1 MEREAEEVGQEVEA
15 GAEIGKIAMRERG
28 LDHQGSQLEI
38 LMTDDAEDP
47 PRTET
52 AAAKEEIS
60 GAQRDHL
67 LILTGVEEEMEVKT
81 DWRKGHAEDL
91 GPGLAIERLNLKP
104 HPSRRNF

>member
-1 MEREAEEVGQEVEA
+1 MKEQ
-15 GAEIGKIAMRERG
+15 G
-28 LDHQGSQLEI
+28 LDHQGSQLAI
-38 LMTDDAEDP
+38 LMTDDAEDL

-81 DWRKGHAEDL
+81 DWSKGRAEDL
-91 GPGLAIERLNLKP
+91 GPGPAIERLSLKP
-104 HPSRRNF
+104 HPSRRNS